1 MTFSG
6 KISFPSKVPEFLPV
20 LFNLIS
26 RKTFSCIILKA
37 LVPLCCVHCA
47 SFDILSSFYHVYSKI
62 SLQPFKS
69 MGLENHV
76 YE

>member
-37 LVPLCCVHCA
+37 LVLLCCVHCA
-47 SFDILSSFYHVYSKI
+47 PFNILSFSETKCKPGKKI
-62 SLQPFKS
+62 Q
-69 MGLENHV
+69 ENV
-76 YE
+76 VLLN

>member
-1 MTFSG
+1 MFYYLIEKHMQKFRTGTFEG
-6 KISFPSKVPEFLPV
+6 KNMLSEKV
-20 LFNLIS
+20 
-26 RKTFSCIILKA
+26 TY
-37 LVPLCCVHCA
+37 VPLAPSHSIV
-47 SFDILSSFYHVYSKI
+47 YHVYSKI